1 MTHRPRQGHRAS
13 AGLSDV
19 LRVAFQDYFVKFIY
33 SSVQMTLITQKGLF
47 GAIEGS
53 AVFHVNV
60 FIFGQIT
67 LYPPRRSEMTQSE
80 VLADKLCKPQAENP
94 RHLFENTHA
103 CLKQRVRKFIP
114 PQKFLLHF
122 SYFFKMKF
130 IGVDH

>member
-1 MTHRPRQGHRAS
+1 MKQISCKNRQSSAIYHATEPVTHRPRQGHRAS

-67 LYPPRRSEMTQSE
+67 LYPPRRA
-80 VLADKLCKPQAENP
+80 VK
-94 RHLFENTHA
+94 
-103 CLKQRVRKFIP
+103 
-114 PQKFLLHF
+114 
-122 SYFFKMKF
+122 
-130 IGVDH
+130 